1 MYLKVQGETWVS
13 CAVQVADSFGI
24 RQDLLMSTAMGHAQD
39 RRGNT
44 MSTIAKSTAAVA
56 AKADKAEGTAREA
69 KAKFHLHLWNNSSA
83 IAAELFPNG
92 ETVRTDDTQANWDL
106 WLEAF
111 KGDARPDHMVRFIG
125 TTCLILD
132 SAAVSPADD
141 AAIAQWVKGI
151 WGKVRNGGKVADF
164 HAAIDGAKDG
174 HDPLVILQDRT
185 RKGTR
190 GPASVTGA
198 ERTMVTGSEL
208 RESQKSEHAPV
219 IIPTVEAIAELAD
232 NDAGAALAEAMRVT
246 FEGLALLMAAVPG
259 SPITKSEATALESR
273 VLTVQAMIA
282 EALAA

>member
-1 MYLKVQGETWVS
+1 
-13 CAVQVADSFGI
+13 
-24 RQDLLMSTAMGHAQD
+24 
-39 RRGNT
+39 

-69 KAKFHLHLWNNSSA
+69 KAKFHLHLWNNASA
-83 IAAELFPNG
+83 IAAELFPSG
-92 ETVRTDDTQANWDL
+92 ETVRTDDTKVTWDT
-106 WLEAF
+106 WEEAF

-125 TTCLILD
+125 TTCLILQ
-132 SAAVSPADD
+132 SAEAPVDPNTGRTADD

-174 HDPLVILQDRT
+174 QDPLVILQDRT

-208 RESQKSEHAPV
+208 RESQKSEHAPI
-219 IIPTVEAIAELAD
+219 IIPTVEAIAELAET
-232 NDAGAALAEAMRVT
+232 DAGAALREAMRVT